1 MTRDAFEKA
10 KDLDYDISAVEKLR
24 DIINGCCKC
33 KTFGD
38 SEREQHN
45 DWIDNKKV
53 TLCYLVR
60 DFDRPSNKDF
70 TALVDKETYWIA
82 NYIQG
87 ADIPIDLYVKI
98 RDTIDEYIDGLEKE
112 FDELN
117 ADYEYGESED

>member
-10 KDLDYDISAVEKLR
+10 KELDYDISVVEKLR
-24 DIINGCCKC
+24 DIIQGCCKC

-38 SEREQHN
+38 SEREEHN
-45 DWIDNKKV
+45 DWIDKKKV

-60 DFDRPSNKDF
+60 DFDRPSNKDS
-70 TALVDKETYWIA
+70 TALLDKETYWIA

-98 RDTIDEYIDGLEKE
+98 RDAIDEYLEGLEKE
-112 FDELN
+112 FDDLN
-117 ADYEYGESED
+117 DTYESEDDD

>member
-24 DIINGCCKC
+24 DIIQGCCKC
-33 KTFGD
+33 KTFGN
-38 SEREQHN
+38 SEREKHN
-45 DWIDNKKV
+45 DWIDKKNV

-60 DFDRPSNKDF
+60 DFDRPSNKD
-70 TALVDKETYWIA
+70 TALVDKENYWIA
-82 NYIQG
+82 NYIKG

-98 RDTIDEYIDGLEKE
+98 RDTIDEYLEGLEKE

-117 ADYEYGESED
+117 ADYESDESEED